1 MSRSVVRDPV
11 EGLRKRLGN
20 SALRLRGGSS
30 TEDVA
35 VVRMRRIILPLTG
48 AALCATAAYGVLP
61 LAHQSYRLLAAQDE
75 PAALAD
81 IAVDKALSAQVAR
94 SEIESALNNQ
104 DPELAASFLE
114 LARDR
119 GIAVD
124 PQLAQRVD
132 AANAIGAQLVRT
144 AANFGHGLVTGAPDD
159 LAGLAGTATGD
170 LFVFGDIRDAVR
182 EGRHLARGEPADEL
196 ILGLA
201 CAGILVTAATYASLG
216 VAAPERV
223 GLSFV
228 KAARRTG
235 RLAAPVAE
243 WMTRSVREVVD
254 SKALAVALNKASITA
269 PTEALRLAR
278 DAVKVERAESVM
290 ATMRDIGR
298 VRTKAGTRAALEGL
312 KLSEGPGDVARLAR
326 LAETKGSKTRAI
338 LKLAGRA
345 GFVLT
350 AAVIDLLSWVFAA
363 FCALFGFCSAVKR
376 TTERA
381 TERYLRWRKRRRARA
396 VAAAQGKPLVAAR
409 G

>member
-1 MSRSVVRDPV
+1 
-11 EGLRKRLGN
+11 
-20 SALRLRGGSS
+20 
-30 TEDVA
+30 
-35 VVRMRRIILPLTG
+35 MRWIIPPLAM

-61 LAHQSYRLLAAQDE
+61 LAHESYRLLEAQDE

-81 IAVDKALSAQVAR
+81 IAVAKALSAPVAR
-94 SEIESALNNQ
+94 TEIENALNNQ

-132 AANAIGAQLVRT
+132 DANAIGAQVVRA
-144 AANFGHGLVTGAPDD
+144 AANFGHGLVTGAPED

-170 LFVFGDIRDAVR
+170 VFVFGDIRDAVR
-182 EGRHLARGEPADEL
+182 EGRHFARGEPADEL

-201 CAGILVTAATYASLG
+201 CAGLLVTATTYATLG
-216 VAAPERV
+216 AAAPERV

-243 WMTRSVREVVD
+243 WMTRSVRDVVD
-254 SKALAVALNKASITA
+254 TKALAAALNKASITA

-278 DAVKVERAESVM
+278 DAVKLDRAEGVM
-290 ATMRDIGR
+290 ATMRDVGR
-298 VRTKAGTRAALEGL
+298 VRAKAGTRAALDGL

-326 LAETKGSKTRAI
+326 LAETKGVKTRAI
-338 LKLAGRA
+338 LKLVGRA

-350 AAVIDLLSWVFAA
+350 AAVIDLLSWIFTA
-363 FCALFGFCSAVKR
+363 FCIVFGFCSAVKR
-376 TTERA
+376 TTERT
-381 TERYLRWRKRRRARA
+381 TERYLRWRKKKRALARARTCCF
-396 VAAAQGKPLVAAR
+396 V
-409 G
+409 

>member
-1 MSRSVVRDPV
+1 
-11 EGLRKRLGN
+11 
-20 SALRLRGGSS
+20 
-30 TEDVA
+30 
-35 VVRMRRIILPLTG
+35 MRRIILPLVV

-61 LAHQSYRLLAAQDE
+61 LAHESYRLLEAQDE

-81 IAVDKALSAQVAR
+81 IAVDKALSAPLAR
-94 SEIESALNNQ
+94 TEIETALNNQ

-119 GIAVD
+119 GLAVD

-132 AANAIGAQLVRT
+132 AANAAGAQVVRA
-144 AANFGHGLVTGAPDD
+144 AANFGHGLVTGAPED

-201 CAGILVTAATYASLG
+201 CAGLLVTAATYASLG
-216 VAAPERV
+216 LAAPERV

-235 RLAAPVAE
+235 RLAAPVAQ
-243 WMTRSVREVVD
+243 WMTRSVREAVD
-254 SKALAVALNKASITA
+254 TKALAVALNNASITA
-269 PTEALRLAR
+269 PAETLRLAR
-278 DAVKVERAESVM
+278 DAVKVDRAESVI

-345 GFVLT
+345 AFVLT
-350 AAVIDLLSWVFAA
+350 AAVIDLVSWIFAA
-363 FCALFGFCSAVKR
+363 FCAVFGFCSAVKR

-381 TERYLRWRKRRRARA
+381 TARYLRWRKRRRARA
-396 VAAAQGKPLVAAR
+396 VAAAQDKPLVTAR
-409 G
+409 A